1 MDGIFI
7 LKRGTNTL
15 QCQVRK
21 ILFFGGKTLFIVGYL
36 RDILIIV
43 TDGNPQG
50 NNLHY
55 LTPPF
60 MEASVA
66 ARAGLEVASSAR

>member
-7 LKRGTNTL
+7 LKRGANTL

-36 RDILIIV
+36 RDIPIIV

-50 NNLHY
+50 NNLHH
-55 LTPPF
+55 LVPPF

-66 ARAGLEVASSAR
+66 AREGLEVASAAR